1 MSQSAPH
8 PTTARI
14 VLTADRARPTE
25 SRDLPIASRGPSSV
39 HTGRAVA
46 LVLALTS
53 CVAAQVTTVVPAATA
68 TTEGVGFDQRPFGLE
83 RIRLTQL
90 IPFDRLGIAA
100 GKKVTELAY
109 RRDGTVLTTTALTRP
124 ATFAYSIRLGNLD
137 TTVASGVPFD
147 PRNPTGLF
155 LSPGSGTNS
164 LVEYFNAIPNWPALV
179 TKPTGPADF
188 DLRFKLVAPFVVQGP
203 SGIAIDH
210 YVYGSTNAS
219 YNYYVDIDRSS
230 VDHGKATRFGSS
242 CPVDDVDNRA
252 YAIPSNPG
260 GAPIEA
266 SLFGAVPSTLAVLVV
281 GASNTTW
288 TTLPLPLRL
297 DGLGLTGCA
306 IHVSQDILLSMYA
319 RVTGSARALLDVPAD
334 PTLAGALVYTQ
345 WMTLDARLNPSL
357 PFTFSGGVEIR
368 LGTTI
373 GSVATPFSILYG
385 TRAVARQRYGLV
397 ETGLAFVTQFVHD

>member
-164 LVEYFNAIPNWPALV
+164 LVD
-179 TKPTGPADF
+179 TSTRSPTG
-188 DLRFKLVAPFVVQGP
+188 QP
-203 SGIAIDH
+203 S
-210 YVYGSTNAS
+210 
-219 YNYYVDIDRSS
+219 
-230 VDHGKATRFGSS
+230 
-242 CPVDDVDNRA
+242 
-252 YAIPSNPG
+252 
-260 GAPIEA
+260 
-266 SLFGAVPSTLAVLVV
+266 
-281 GASNTTW
+281 
-288 TTLPLPLRL
+288 
-297 DGLGLTGCA
+297 
-306 IHVSQDILLSMYA
+306 
-319 RVTGSARALLDVPAD
+319 
-334 PTLAGALVYTQ
+334 
-345 WMTLDARLNPSL
+345 
-357 PFTFSGGVEIR
+357 
-368 LGTTI
+368 
-373 GSVATPFSILYG
+373 
-385 TRAVARQRYGLV
+385 
-397 ETGLAFVTQFVHD
+397 